1 MNAFKGNEN
10 GKTQSFSF
18 YYSGFWKDDDED
30 RGLKKSEEVT
40 LEGPFGQ
47 KSSKNVEQPKEE
59 AKSIFSETSGQFSL
73 LNTFGKVNSEEVA
86 EFSLLKS
93 FGKNNQRESA
103 EHHESESKP
112 SLDTFALKLKEKA
125 VIDSSSGVKET
136 FFFLNND
143 SRFDECRQFL
153 KPKSSLENLREN
165 YEQKRPLLASIMKKK
180 MKNRAKKQEKMSFG
194 SGKKIRKFNPNFNK
208 KKVKR

>member
-1 MNAFKGNEN
+1 MLNDKN
-10 GKTQSFSF
+10 QSFSF
-18 YYSGFWKDDDED
+18 SYSGFWKDDDED

-47 KSSKNVEQPKEE
+47 KSTKNVEQPKEE
-59 AKSIFSETSGQFSL
+59 AKSIFSESSGQFSL
-73 LNTFGKVNSEEVA
+73 LNTFGKVNSEEVTK
-86 EFSLLKS
+86 FSVLKS
-93 FGKNNQRESA
+93 FGNDQSEST
-103 EHHESESKP
+103 EHKSESKP

-125 VIDSSSGVKET
+125 AIDSSSGVKET
-136 FFFLNND
+136 FFFFNND

-153 KPKSSLENLREN
+153 KPKASLDDLRAN

-208 KKVKR
+208 KKIKR